1 MNAPAQGDA
10 TSLKGR
16 VRGLLGGLLE
26 ILETRLELLGTDAE
40 LQAQRLRG
48 MAVLL
53 LVGLFFL
60 ALALVFGSM
69 LVIAAFWETHR
80 LAAIGVV
87 AGVHLFA
94 GVGCLLGLRR
104 LVRAGP
110 RAFEATIAELRHD
123 IARLR

>member
-1 MNAPAQGDA
+1 MNASAQGDA
-10 TSLKGR
+10 SGLMGR
-16 VRGLLGGLLE
+16 VRGLLAGLLE

-53 LVGLFFL
+53 LAGLFLL
-60 ALALVFGSM
+60 ALALVFGS
-69 LVIAAFWETHR
+69 LLIIAAYWDTHR
-80 LAAIGVV
+80 LAAIGAV
-87 AGVHLFA
+87 ACVHLFA

-110 RAFEATIAELRHD
+110 RAFEATIAELRRD
-123 IARLR
+123 VARLR